1 MTSVIE
7 RIFYTSQAEEGIA
20 CCPVLAQ
27 LAYFIYIFSNYLL
40 SICAMILNKYLITW
54 NFRDTLISRISWYKK
69 NLEIN

>member
-7 RIFYTSQAEEGIA
+7 RIFYTSQAEEGND

-54 NFRDTLISRISWYKK
+54 NFRDTLISRISRYKK